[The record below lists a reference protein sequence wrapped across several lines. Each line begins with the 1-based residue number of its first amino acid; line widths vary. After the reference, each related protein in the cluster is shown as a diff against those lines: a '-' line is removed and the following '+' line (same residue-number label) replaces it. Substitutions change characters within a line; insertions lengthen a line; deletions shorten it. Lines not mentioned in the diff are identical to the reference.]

1 MVGLPERLLIV
12 CIISRLNAQDPWR
25 AADSNSG
32 AAPLP
37 TLRTRH
43 KHAAEEELVY
53 LGESDIRAAGNR
65 FVVVQFERIALPS
78 EERFLAMRSK

>member
-1 MVGLPERLLIV
+1 LVSPNGFLVV

-43 KHAAEEELVY
+43 KHAAEEELVD
-53 LGESDIRAAGNR
+53 LGESDIRAAGKR
-65 FVVVQFERIALPS
+65 LVVVQFEWIALQS
-78 EERFLAMRSK
+78 EERFLAMRSE